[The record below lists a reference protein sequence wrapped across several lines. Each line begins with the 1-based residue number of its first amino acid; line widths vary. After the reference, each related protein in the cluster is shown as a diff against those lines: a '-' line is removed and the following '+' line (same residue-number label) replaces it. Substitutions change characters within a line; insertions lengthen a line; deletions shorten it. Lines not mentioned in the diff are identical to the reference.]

1 MPASIVMVFLTVPA
15 EARDEA
21 LRWLS
26 SAEAGYE
33 DVTATTAASFVES
46 GDTQRTDTELLLV
59 SARAAEPPTPA
70 LAENFWRSIE
80 ATLFRDGVSVVEH
93 MVAYAVPAD

>member
-1 MPASIVMVFLTVPA
+1 MVFLTVPA
-15 EARDEA
+15 EARDDA

-26 SAEAGYE
+26 SAEAGYA
-33 DVTATTAASFVES
+33 DVTATSATSFVES
-46 GDTQRTDTELLLV
+46 GGTQREDTELLLV
-59 SARAAEPPTPA
+59 SARSAEPPTPT